1 MGWVSIKLT
10 NLKENIRKNKDWSK
24 NSSFKKLIE
33 TKRGKIKSGNKYRY
47 QKNVLMN
54 ELNDFLSITEN

>member
-33 TKRGKIKSGNKYRY
+33 TKRGKIKAGNKYRY